1 MSEKYPQH
9 VDRLILIS
17 PAAVSEEPKPSN
29 NIKRSWHFREQS
41 TKQRIREAYLRL
53 FRKISLGDMVR
64 ALPTA
69 KAQELLMMEYIQKR
83 LRTITDRQE
92 QIALARYLAS
102 NSALPGS
109 GEYVM
114 AQFLTPGIF
123 GVNPTEHRIPH
134 LRVPRVSFLYGDED
148 WMDARDGLRVR
159 NHCKKLEQQQS
170 AEMTPLVDVYQVSN
184 AGHHPMLDNW
194 QEFNAG
200 VALCAG
206 IDGENVDFPLP
217 LEICPVRHQASL
229 NSMDVPKI
237 IQHLRNFQV
246 AVSV

>member
-1 MSEKYPQH
+1 M
-9 VDRLILIS
+9 
-17 PAAVSEEPKPSN
+17 
-29 NIKRSWHFREQS
+29 
-41 TKQRIREAYLRL
+41 

-184 AGHHPMLDNW
+184 AGHLLMLENW
-194 QEFNAG
+194 EEFNTGMVLSAG
-200 VALCAG
+200 LQPAEKDGSLPTKLSAARPPDVRNEMAKQSRVAT
-206 IDGENVDFPLP
+206 EQQF
-217 LEICPVRHQASL
+217 ST
-229 NSMDVPKI
+229 
-237 IQHLRNFQV
+237 
-246 AVSV
+246 